1 VASLLIVDG
10 ANVVGSRP
18 DGWWKDRAGA
28 ARRLQ
33 AELRAGV
40 PGYARTILVLEGQ
53 ARRGVPE
60 GEHESLLIRHAPSDG
75 DSAIVALAAELGAA
89 GEQVT
94 VATADRELR
103 RRVADVGAQVIGP
116 GRLREIVS

>member
-1 VASLLIVDG
+1 VASVLIVDG

-40 PGYARTILVLEGQ
+40 PGYVRTILVLEGQ

-60 GEHESLLIRHAPSDG
+60 GEHESFLTRHAPRDG
-75 DSAIVALAAELGAA
+75 DSAIVALAAELVAD

-103 RRVADVGAQVIGP
+103 RRVAEEGAEVIGP
-116 GRLREIVS
+116 GRLREILS